1 MTVESFDDLLQR
13 VSPHIQRQD
22 TTFRRCVSPA
32 ERLLLTIRFLAS
44 GESFSSLHFQFRLG
58 ISTVSIIVKETC
70 RVLWDQLHD
79 EFIPHPTRQHWTE
92 IAEKYWDICQFPN
105 CIGAVDGKH
114 IRIIKPQG
122 TGSEFYNYKKYFSI
136 ILMAIADAEYRFVAV
151 YVGAY
156 GRTNDSMVFKNSYMG
171 RSLYNREF
179 DFPQPQPLPGTDA
192 PPMPFV
198 LVGDD
203 AFQMCENLLK
213 PYSSRGLNLTKRTY
227 NYRLTRARRMVE
239 RTFGILVAKWRIFT
253 KPIHMKVESVDEV
266 VKCAV
271 VLHNYLLKKEP
282 LNLEQIQEDSEM
294 PSIESF
300 GPRSS
305 VAVSRM
311 RDCFADYF
319 CSDAGRVDWQDR
331 FV

>member
-1 MTVESFDDLLQR
+1 MQSVKQILQVAIKENRSSLTTQKFLLLSVKMMPDHISFGFQALILVSRWRRRLRDRQRRKRRYWVHPITSARIRRGVFETLFPELRNYPDKFFNYLRMTVESFDDLLQR

-44 GESFSSLHFQFRLG
+44 EESFSSLHFQFRLG

-79 EFIPHPTRQHWTE
+79 KFIPHPTRQHWSE

-114 IRIIKPQG
+114 IRIITPQG
-122 TGSEFYNYKKYFSI
+122 TGSEFHNYKKYFSI

-151 YVGAY
+151 DVGAY

-198 LVGDD
+198 LVGDE
-203 AFQMCENLLK
+203 AFQMCGNLLK
-213 PYSSRGLNLTKRTY
+213 PYSSRGLN
-227 NYRLTRARRMVE
+227 
-239 RTFGILVAKWRIFT
+239 
-253 KPIHMKVESVDEV
+253 
-266 VKCAV
+266 
-271 VLHNYLLKKEP
+271 
-282 LNLEQIQEDSEM
+282 
-294 PSIESF
+294 
-300 GPRSS
+300 
-305 VAVSRM
+305 
-311 RDCFADYF
+311 
-319 CSDAGRVDWQDR
+319 
-331 FV
+331 